1 MRPISWA
8 PRFPVVG
15 SLLHLRFSRSD
26 FLLETSRGL
35 GDVYW
40 LDLGA
45 DRVLV
50 IGHPDDAARVL
61 ENQEGAYPD
70 KGGNTGFRRISV
82 PFLGG
87 GLSTWNAIDTEW
99 RRRRSAFSRLYRTAK
114 PAEFGLNGLTRL
126 TDGQL
131 RPAIERTI
139 VFDLVAKLLGIH
151 PRDAEIAAVTNL
163 LRQLASTFWSTKVPG
178 PHPFV
183 GVKTRR
189 ATAALESIVRGWVED
204 SPDDS
209 PIRRHVGELSDAQ
222 VRDEVLSQLLSVGT
236 LAVAAEW
243 ALYLLAANLRVQ
255 TTLRSSLVRSRDDYL
270 TWTAR
275 EALRHCP
282 STYWIQRRA
291 ARDDELSGAPV
302 RPGDRVVI
310 HVPRVHTHPDF
321 WTEPDQFTPER
332 FGEGSNWKRAWMP
345 FGRGARLCVS
355 HTYSLEVIKSIVAR
369 VVTAYFIAE
378 KPGRAAALVTGFSLV
393 SRPNPSLKFTPV

>member
-1 MRPISWA
+1 M
-8 PRFPVVG
+8 G

-26 FLLETSRGL
+26 FLLKTSRVL

-50 IGHPDDAARVL
+50 VGHPDDAARVL
-61 ENQEGAYPD
+61 ENQDVYPD

-87 GLSTWNAIDTEW
+87 GLSTWNATDPEW
-99 RRRRSAFSRLYRTAK
+99 RRRRSAFSRLFRTAK
-114 PAEFGLNGLTRL
+114 PAEFGLDGLTRL

-139 VFDLVAKLLGIH
+139 VFDLVTKLLGKQCKG
-151 PRDAEIAAVTNL
+151 AEIAVVIGL
-163 LRQLASTFWSTKVPG
+163 LRQLAGTFWSTKVPG

-183 GVKTRR
+183 GTKTKR
-189 ATAALESIVRGWVED
+189 ATAALESIVQGWLED

-209 PIRRHVGELSDAQ
+209 PIKRYVGELSDAQ

-236 LAVAAEW
+236 LAVPAEW
-243 ALYLLAANLRVQ
+243 ALQLLAANPHVQ
-255 TTLRSSLVRSRDDYL
+255 ATLRSSRAGSHDDYL
-270 TWTAR
+270 TWVVW
-275 EALRHCP
+275 EVLRHCP

-291 ARDDELSGAPV
+291 ARDDELSGASV
-302 RPGDRVVI
+302 RTGDRVTI

-321 WTEPDQFTPER
+321 WRDPDRFRPER
-332 FGEGSNWKRAWMP
+332 FGEGLDWKRAWMP
-345 FGRGARLCVS
+345 FGRGARLCIGQK
-355 HTYSLEVIKSIVAR
+355 YSVDVIKSIVAR
-369 VVTAYFIAE
+369 VVANYVIGE

-393 SRPNPSLKFTPV
+393 PRPTPSLDFTPI